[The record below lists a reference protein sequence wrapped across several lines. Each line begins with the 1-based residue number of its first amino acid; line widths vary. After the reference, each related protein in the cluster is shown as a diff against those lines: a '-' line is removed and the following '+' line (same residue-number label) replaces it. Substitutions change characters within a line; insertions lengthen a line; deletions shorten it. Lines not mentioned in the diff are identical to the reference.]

1 MAQPPPPGTPPGP
14 PYGPYGSGPFG
25 APPQPPFGSQP
36 PYGQPGGYY
45 PPPPMPQKSGG
56 SNAVWIIVALG
67 AFALLSCGILAAVG
81 FAVAQKEEAQARA
94 EETNNPSKS
103 SRSDKTD
110 DDDKPVEAPKP
121 SSVLLDPFNARDGRS
136 QIRPA
141 VGWTELPELHTE
153 ASIEWGNKAAEEYL
167 IVISE
172 PRANFDSSLN
182 VDKFA
187 DIHITRMRGVITNM
201 EVKGPKRLTLNGNSA
216 LQYEVLGSV
225 DFVRIGYLIS
235 YVEGKKAFHQVL
247 TWTLI
252 AQFEDKKGKFATVM
266 DSFREL

>member
-1 MAQPPPPGTPPGP
+1 
-14 PYGPYGSGPFG
+14 
-25 APPQPPFGSQP
+25 
-36 PYGQPGGYY
+36 
-45 PPPPMPQKSGG
+45 MPQKSGG

-81 FAVAQKEEAQARA
+81 FAVAKRDEARA
-94 EETNNPSKS
+94 EETSSPNKS
-103 SRSDKTD
+103 SRSEKSSD
-110 DDDKPVEAPKP
+110 DDDKPEPPKP

-141 VGWTELPELHTE
+141 VGWTELPELHAE

-187 DIHITRMRGVITNM
+187 DIHITRMRGIITNM

-225 DFVRIGYLIS
+225 DFVRIGYLIN
-235 YVEGKKAFHQVL
+235 YVEGKKSFHQVL